1 MDSLT
6 DSRSIRALVLQTPH
20 KRCFAPTAVGNCCQT
35 RYFASTVAPD
45 VRNRLGLNR
54 IMQNKRYSVL
64 VAAGSFR
71 RMRISAVPAVQSAL
85 QIKQVGIQCTAAIST
100 YKIMGLILDYEENP
114 VE

>member
-1 MDSLT
+1 MS
-6 DSRSIRALVLQTPH
+6 
-20 KRCFAPTAVGNCCQT
+20 CFVQAAV
-35 RYFASTVAPD
+35 PD
-45 VRNRLGLNR
+45 VQNSFGLNR